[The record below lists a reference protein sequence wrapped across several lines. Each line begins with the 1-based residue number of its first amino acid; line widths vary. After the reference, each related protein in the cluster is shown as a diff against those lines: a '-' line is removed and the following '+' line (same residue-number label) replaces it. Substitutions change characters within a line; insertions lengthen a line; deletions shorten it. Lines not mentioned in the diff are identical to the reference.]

1 MKKNLVL
8 YVLLVF
14 LIAVNSFFLFNY
26 IGKNSNNGQKGTKG
40 PGNFIVKELGFNEAQ
55 LEQFREKS
63 QGHHETMMNMSDD
76 IRGLKDKLFAN
87 LSKDSV
93 NESTIDSITALV
105 GEKQKA
111 KEVEAFYHFKMIRE
125 ICSDQQ
131 KEKFKNII
139 KDALHRGGLRGQ
151 IPPPPEGAGKYRLPP
166 QED

>member
-55 LEQFREKS
+55 TEQFREES
-63 QGHHETMMNMSDD
+63 QGHHEAMMNMSDD
-76 IRGLKDKLFAN
+76 IRGLKDELFGN
-87 LSKDSV
+87 LSNDSV
-93 NESTIDSITALV
+93 KDSTIDSITSLI
-105 GEKQKA
+105 GEKQKV

-125 ICSDQQ
+125 ICNDKQ

-151 IPPPPEGAGKYRLPP
+151 MPPPPEGAGKHRPP

>member
-8 YVLLVF
+8 YILLVF

-26 IGKNSNNGQKGTKG
+26 IGKNGNNGQKGKG
-40 PGNFIVKELGFNEAQ
+40 PGSFIVKELGFNEAQ

-76 IRGLKDKLFAN
+76 IRDLKDELFDN

-93 NESTIDSITALV
+93 NKSTIDSITSLV

-111 KEVEAFYHFKMIRE
+111 KEVEAFYHFKMIRQ

-151 IPPPPEGAGKYRLPP
+151 MPPPPEGAGKHRPPP

>member
-55 LEQFREKS
+55 TEQFREKS
-63 QGHHETMMNMSDD
+63 QGHHEAMMNMSDD
-76 IRGLKDKLFAN
+76 IKGLKDELFGN
-87 LSKDSV
+87 LSNDSV
-93 NESTIDSITALV
+93 KDSTIDSITSLI
-105 GEKQKA
+105 GEKQKV

-125 ICSDQQ
+125 ICNDKQ

-139 KDALHRGGLRGQ
+139 KDGLHRGGLGGQ
-151 IPPPPEGAGKYRLPP
+151 MLPPPEGAERHRPP
-166 QED
+166 LQED